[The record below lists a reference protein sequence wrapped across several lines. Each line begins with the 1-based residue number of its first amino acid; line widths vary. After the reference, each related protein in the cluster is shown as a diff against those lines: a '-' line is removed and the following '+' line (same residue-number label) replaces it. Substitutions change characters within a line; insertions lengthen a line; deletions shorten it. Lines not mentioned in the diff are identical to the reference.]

1 MPIVEKKGESAAA
14 LADLLNAESRE
25 LHERLAEL
33 DRQIADLQNER
44 RRLQERH
51 RHITAL
57 LPEEGEKEGSL
68 RMLPKLGRPSGSS
81 PTSALLELA
90 AAVLH
95 ERSPAPMHYR
105 DLWEEVERR
114 GGVIEGQDAAMGL
127 ISRLSR
133 DERFCRPTS
142 KGFYAL
148 RADYPRA
155 RNVGAR
161 RR

>member
-1 MPIVEKKGESAAA
+1 MPRVEKKGGSAAA
-14 LADLLNAESRE
+14 LADLLNAESLE
-25 LHERLAEL
+25 LRERLAEL

-57 LPEEGEKEGSL
+57 LPEEKEGSL

-148 RADYPRA
+148 RADYPLA